1 MRFGLTVALFL
12 LACGG
17 GDGGGGGS
25 TPTAP
30 TTPTPPTPV
39 ATSITLSATSL
50 SLSYIGATQQLSATV
65 KDQSGAPMSATED
78 AGGTAISGATVTW
91 ASSDTTIATVS
102 SAGLVTAVS
111 NGTDT
116 ITATSGSARAT
127 AEVTVNLAAA
137 PTLDAITVNWTEG
150 AAATITGTGFSATA
164 SSNTI
169 TVDGLTASI
178 TSASITE
185 LQITVPTSACK
196 PSRVVD
202 LVVTVANVSE
212 SATTTV
218 GVKPGKTIW
227 DLDVGGGVYTVG
239 GDCLHL
245 AAGSGSEKY
254 IIGIMSSSEAVT
266 SLTAFTQT
274 AIAGT
279 TLAASLAAD
288 DAPDVPVA
296 GEDVG
301 YFEAPII
308 AAGDLPAA
316 APAPSQKVFRDPE
329 YEAQMLAHAE
339 AEARRWENVRQ
350 TKDDLALRGAE
361 LAAMAPGLRASS
373 PWRGLST
380 VGDTMTLKVHTS
392 GSICSGTFEAINTV
406 VRYIGTSAIY
416 IEDTANPLTK
426 SFTTAE
432 YAGWDATLSGTT
444 LPVITNYF
452 GEFVDTIPYGGVV
465 GDTLGLDADGRIGVI
480 ITKEVNKQDD
490 VLGFVNPYDLTAT
503 SYCPGSNQ
511 AEVFYGITPDPAGV
525 HGEVR
530 TKESVSDLMPALIA
544 HEVTHIAQEVQYFF
558 SDAAIK
564 ASWESE
570 GGATLAEQLVGNAVL
585 GHGGSGQN
593 LGVPEFDEG
602 YFGDGWYKDW
612 AHDLRRYFGNSSSG
626 KVENA
631 PEQCSWLGKE
641 ADGNTGPCSN
651 GRAVYGV
658 PATLLRFL
666 LDYYGPYYSGGE
678 AALMRD
684 LTNSDYTGYDNL
696 VTTTDASSFGYILT
710 LFGASL
716 YLDGRHTG
724 IHERVWLTSWDLTPI
739 IASWPDPN
747 YGTLTPYTSS
757 DAEPTTTKSVR
768 GGSTAYLEWEPPSS
782 HAPTSFRIRTPE
794 GDKLP
799 DEMGMWIFRIQ

>member
-1 MRFGLTVALFL
+1 
-12 LACGG
+12 
-17 GDGGGGGS
+17 
-25 TPTAP
+25 
-30 TTPTPPTPV
+30 
-39 ATSITLSATSL
+39 
-50 SLSYIGATQQLSATV
+50 
-65 KDQSGAPMSATED
+65 MSATED

-127 AEVTVNLAAA
+127 AEITVNLAAA

-227 DLDVGGGVYTVG
+227 DLDVGGGGYTVG

-288 DAPDVPVA
+288 DAPDIQFTS
-296 GEDVG
+296 EDVG

-308 AAGDLPAA
+308 AADNLPAA
-316 APAPSQKVFRDPE
+316 ARAPSQQVFRDPE

-339 AEARRWENVRQ
+339 AEARRWENWRRTEEELILRQ
-350 TKDDLALRGAE
+350 AG
-361 LAAMAPGLRASS
+361 LAAMAPGLIQAS
-373 PWRGLST
+373 PRPFTLLDEI
-380 VGDTMTLKVHTS
+380 GDTITLKVHTS
-392 GSICSGTFEAINTV
+392 GNLCTGLYENVAAV
-406 VRYIGTSAIY
+406 VRYIGTSGIY
-416 IEDTANPLTK
+416 MEDTGNPLTE
-426 SFTTAE
+426 SFTAAE
-432 YAGWDATLSGTT
+432 YAAWDATFSGTT

-452 GEFVDTIPYGGVV
+452 GEFVDSIPSYGVV
-465 GDTLGLDADGRIGVI
+465 GDTLGLDADGRIGVLV
-480 ITKEVNKQDD
+480 TKVVNYSEN
-490 VLGFVNPYDLTAT
+490 LNGFVSPGDLYAT
-503 SYCPGSNQ
+503 SACAMSNQ
-511 AEVFYGITPDPAGV
+511 AEIFYGLAPDPAGL
-525 HGEVR
+525 HARGEI
-530 TKESVSDLMPALIA
+530 TKEKVAQDMPSLIA
-544 HEVTHIAQEVQYFF
+544 HEVTHILQRTQIIYRG
-558 SDAAIK
+558 AASK
-564 ASWESE
+564 DKWEGE
-570 GGATLAEQLVGNAVL
+570 GGATLAEQLVGNAIL
-585 GHGGSGQN
+585 GHGSGQN
-593 LGVPEFDEG
+593 LGWTEWLDD
-602 YFGDGWYKDW
+602 YFGDRWYTDW
-612 AHDLRRYFGNSSSG
+612 ASDLRRYFGRDETS

-631 PEQCSWLGKE
+631 PEQCSWL
-641 ADGNTGPCSN
+641 ADEDAGNTGPCKG
-651 GRAVYGV
+651 GRDVYGV
-658 PATLLRFL
+658 PATLLRFI
-666 LDYYGPYYSGGE
+666 LDWYGPGYSGGE

-696 VTTTDASSFGYILT
+696 VTTTGASSFAYIQLV
-710 LFGASL
+710 FGISL
-716 YLDGRHTG
+716 YLDGRDLGWATPDFG
-724 IHERVWLTSWDLTPI
+724 FTSWDITGI
-739 IASWPDPN
+739 VANSAWGDPN
-747 YGTLTPYTSS
+747 YGSLDPYTSS
-757 DAEPTTTKSVR
+757 DAEPTSTKSVR